1 MAFEY
6 LRESTLTNSEVWQG
20 LNSIGSVSAK
30 DRAIDLIKNCK
41 HLNPDDIEMSYITLK
56 QMSDPLT
63 RAGVRSFENSR
74 VVLVYNPNHNT
85 SMSQGIPFLTFQ
97 QKGIYNTYIFADR
110 FVTVTR
116 DNIMKMESSI
126 LRDFLIAGSISN
138 GIKTNYRKLSSNQF
152 LAKIFMEIY
161 TKLFSR
167 IINREYSIGADKK
180 MFNTVQYFSN
190 RFFLERVFESADN
203 KDNIENLCQ
212 SVYTYVDEVGIAQNK
227 QKYDEANITKLS
239 HLLLLINELSVRM
252 KTLQLRTFLNA
263 WNNFYYSP
271 SLLAIENIEY
281 FIFMVLTM
289 MSGNNV
295 INISSSD
302 IVKNA
307 KGIKNLKPEL
317 EKLI

>member
-126 LRDFLIAGSISN
+126 LRDFLINSP
-138 GIKTNYRKLSSNQF
+138 T
-152 LAKIFMEIY
+152 
-161 TKLFSR
+161 
-167 IINREYSIGADKK
+167 
-180 MFNTVQYFSN
+180 
-190 RFFLERVFESADN
+190 DN
-203 KDNIENLCQ
+203 
-212 SVYTYVDEVGIAQNK
+212 VGIFVVLSIKIHPFFFKFIIYLLFCN
-227 QKYDEANITKLS
+227 YIITTMSIFVNSK
-239 HLLLLINELSVRM
+239 
-252 KTLQLRTFLNA
+252 
-263 WNNFYYSP
+263 NN
-271 SLLAIENIEY
+271 
-281 FIFMVLTM
+281 
-289 MSGNNV
+289 
-295 INISSSD
+295 
-302 IVKNA
+302 
-307 KGIKNLKPEL
+307 
-317 EKLI
+317 